1 MPSRKSTDLAETR
14 SWAILENG
22 TEGKTV
28 NWHYSLFLKH
38 HHELN
43 AWKTPTEK
51 KKKTCI
57 KKPAT
62 TFSSSSVMS
71 KKKEKGILK
80 TLAAVSN
87 PSPESSVYSGSCE
100 QGLAEALLHKFLK
113 SCQLYLSKI
122 ALEPVLTGVE
132 VNFIYICIPPGSILQ
147 VSAECRCEHSALPQ
161 IQVGPKS
168 FLA

>member
-1 MPSRKSTDLAETR
+1 MWLSHAQQHSMPSRKSTDLAETR

-100 QGLAEALLHKFLK
+100 QGFAEALLQVFKVMPTLPFKNSFRTSSHWRG
-113 SCQLYLSKI
+113 SQLHLHLHSSWFDLASLSRM
-122 ALEPVLTGVE
+122 PV
-132 VNFIYICIPPGSILQ
+132 
-147 VSAECRCEHSALPQ
+147 
-161 IQVGPKS
+161 
-168 FLA
+168 

>member
-51 KKKTCI
+51 
-57 KKPAT
+57 
-62 TFSSSSVMS
+62 
-71 KKKEKGILK
+71 ILIPREEEEYYDH
-80 TLAAVSN
+80 LA
-87 PSPESSVYSGSCE
+87 PDTWWG
-100 QGLAEALLHKFLK
+100 
-113 SCQLYLSKI
+113 
-122 ALEPVLTGVE
+122 
-132 VNFIYICIPPGSILQ
+132 
-147 VSAECRCEHSALPQ
+147 
-161 IQVGPKS
+161 
-168 FLA
+168 